1 MIMILLSL
9 ISFSSWCQR
18 INNDLPL
25 RGINHNDTTEYAK
38 VPVSYIKKANVK
50 LLERKYL
57 LKINNEKDSVIQY
70 YTSYVNNQNIIIT
83 ELNKNYI
90 DVQNLNKTIQKDLDK
105 QKNKTK
111 VLTYTTVGAITVIV
125 LTILLK

>member
-18 INNDLPL
+18 INNDFPL

>member
-18 INNDLPL
+18 INNDFPL

-105 QKNKTK
+105 QKSKTK

>member
-18 INNDLPL
+18 INNDFPL

-70 YTSYVNNQNIIIT
+70 YTSYINNQNIIIT

>member
-18 INNDLPL
+18 IN
-25 RGINHNDTTEYAK
+25 HSDTTEYAK

>member
-1 MIMILLSL
+1 MILLSL

-18 INNDLPL
+18 INNDFPL
-25 RGINHNDTTEYAK
+25 RGINHSDTTEYAK

-70 YTSYVNNQNIIIT
+70 YTSYVNNQNIIII

>member
-18 INNDLPL
+18 INNDFPL
-25 RGINHNDTTEYAK
+25 RGINHSDTTEYAK